1 MAMNQG
7 HPSSKHLTSLVCGLA
22 GNEQLAE
29 RDLMAEHRSIAFTR
43 VNKDSNSSMHNIE
56 APQVRPSNGFT
67 A

>member
-7 HPSSKHLTSLVCGLA
+7 HSSSKLLPSLVYGLA
-22 GNEQLAE
+22 GNEELAE
-29 RDLMAEHRSIAFTR
+29 RDLMTEQRSIAFTR